1 VIVVADDPAL
11 TEEGVVAH
19 CRQHLT
25 AYKVPS
31 QVAFHP
37 GPLPKTG
44 LGKVMRR
51 ALRAPAGQ
59 GGPA

>member
-1 VIVVADDPAL
+1 
-11 TEEGVVAH
+11 
-19 CRQHLT
+19 
-25 AYKVPS
+25 VPS

-51 ALRAPAGQ
+51 ALRTPGVQ
-59 GGPA
+59 GGAA